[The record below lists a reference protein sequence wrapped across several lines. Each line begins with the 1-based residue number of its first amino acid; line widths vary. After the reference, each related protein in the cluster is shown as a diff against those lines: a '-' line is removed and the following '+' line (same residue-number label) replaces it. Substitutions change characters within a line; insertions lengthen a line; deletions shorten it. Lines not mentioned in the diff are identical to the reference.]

1 MKVKKLL
8 LKLSLFLLFI
18 VPVNVFAYSDKIVVG
33 GENIGINVSLD
44 YVSIVGFYEVN
55 GTYIGEDAGFKLG
68 DKIKKINNQKIND
81 IDDMVSVI
89 QSVNSKEIE
98 VTVERNNEEFIKKLS
113 LVEENNGVLKTGL
126 YVKDKVT
133 GIGTLTYIDPTT
145 GVFGSLG
152 HEILDKNTLQK
163 VEIKDGKIFKSEVI
177 GVNPSESGKPGEK
190 NAKFFSDET
199 FGTISKNEPEGVF
212 GSYEEDVSSYEL
224 TEVASLDEVKLG
236 KAVLRTVIKGH
247 EIKDYE
253 IDIIEIDENND
264 TKNIL
269 FEITDQVLL
278 EKTGGVVAGMSGSPI
293 LQDGKIIAAC
303 THVVVN
309 SPEKGFAIAIE
320 KMLEKGES

>member
-1 MKVKKLL
+1 MKMKKLL

-18 VPVNVFAYSDKIVVG
+18 VPINVFAYSDKIIVG
-33 GENIGINVSLD
+33 GENIGINVSLE

-68 DKIKKINNQKIND
+68 DKIKKINNKKISN
-81 IDDMVSVI
+81 ISDMVSVI
-89 QSVNSKEIE
+89 QNVNSKEIE
-98 VTVERNNEEFIKKLS
+98 VTVERNNNELVKKLT
-113 LVEENNGVLKTGL
+113 LIEEDNGVLKTGL

-145 GVFGSLG
+145 GIFGSLG
-152 HEILDKNTLQK
+152 HEILDKNTFEK

-177 GVNPSESGKPGEK
+177 GINPSKSGKPGEK
-190 NAKFFSDET
+190 NAKFFSNEI
-199 FGTISKNEPEGVF
+199 FGTVSKNEPEGVF
-212 GSYEEDVSSYEL
+212 GNYEEDISSHKL
-224 TEVASLDEVKLG
+224 TEVAGLEDVKLG
-236 KAVLRTVIKGH
+236 KASLRTVIKGY
-247 EIKDYE
+247 EVKDYD
-253 IDIIEIDENND
+253 IDIIEIDENNG

-309 SPEKGFAIAIE
+309 SPQKGFAIAIE

>member
-1 MKVKKLL
+1 MGCKKLL
-8 LKLSLFLLFI
+8 LKLSLFLLVVI
-18 VPVNVFAYSDKIVVG
+18 PINVFAYSDKIIVG
-33 GENIGINVSLD
+33 GKNIGINVSLK

-55 GTYIGEDAGFKLG
+55 GKYIGEDAGFKLG
-68 DKIKKINNQKIND
+68 DKIKKINEKEISS
-81 IDDMVSVI
+81 IDDMVSAI
-89 QSVNSKEIE
+89 QEVNDTDITI
-98 VTVERNNEEFIKKLS
+98 TVERNNEELVKNLS
-113 LVEENNGVLKTGL
+113 LVKESNGVLKTGL

-133 GIGTLTYIDPTT
+133 GIGTLTYIDPSTNI
-145 GVFGSLG
+145 FGSLG
-152 HEILDKNTLQK
+152 HEILDKNTFER

-177 GVNPSESGKPGEK
+177 GVNPSKNGKPGEK
-190 NAKFFSDET
+190 NAKFYSNET

-212 GSYEEDVSSYEL
+212 GLYEDDISKEEL
-224 TEVASLDEVKLG
+224 TQVASLQEVKLG
-236 KAVLRTVIKGH
+236 KAILRTVIKGY
-247 EIKDYE
+247 EIKDYT
-253 IDIIEIDENND
+253 INILEIDENND

-269 FEITDQVLL
+269 FEVTDQELL

>member
-1 MKVKKLL
+1 MGCKKLL
-8 LKLSLFLLFI
+8 LKLSLFLLVVI
-18 VPVNVFAYSDKIVVG
+18 PINVFAYSDKIVVG
-33 GENIGINVSLD
+33 GKNIGINVSLK

-55 GTYIGEDAGFKLG
+55 GKYIGEDAGFKLG
-68 DKIKKINNQKIND
+68 DKIKKINEKEISS
-81 IDDMVSVI
+81 IDDMVSAI
-89 QSVNSKEIE
+89 QEVNGMDIAI
-98 VTVERNNEEFIKKLS
+98 TVERNNEELVKNLS
-113 LVEENNGVLKTGL
+113 LVKESNGVLKTGL

-133 GIGTLTYIDPTT
+133 GIGTLTYIDPSTNI
-145 GVFGSLG
+145 FGSLG
-152 HEILDKNTLQK
+152 HEILDKNTFER

-177 GVNPSESGKPGEK
+177 EVNPSKNGKPGEK
-190 NAKFFSDET
+190 NAKFYSNET

-212 GSYEEDVSSYEL
+212 GLYEDDISKEEL
-224 TEVASLDEVKLG
+224 TQVASLQEVKLG
-236 KAVLRTVIKGH
+236 KAILRTVIKGY
-247 EIKDYE
+247 EIKDYT
-253 IDIIEIDENND
+253 INILEIDENND

-269 FEITDQVLL
+269 FEVTDQELL